1 MSKSGR
7 GEEMRTLRVA
17 LAQMNAT
24 VGDIEGNA
32 QKIAEGIERA
42 KEVRADIVAF
52 PELAVTGYPPEDLLF
67 KPHFVTRNK
76 EVVADLARQVP
87 KSLVAVIGFVD
98 EDGDLFNAT
107 AILHDGKIATVY
119 RKHYLPSYSAFDE
132 SRYFR
137 RGDEGLVLTL
147 NDVRV
152 GITICEDIWYPSG
165 PARAEALL
173 GDAHLLLNIS
183 SSPYHMGKLVWHE
196 QMLSVRASENLAA
209 VACVNLVGGQDE
221 LVFDGASLVVNEQ
234 GKVIARAKQF
244 EEDFLVADID
254 LVGIVRSRLH
264 DLRYRQGKQRL
275 VAGEREL
282 DGVKVKVVAL
292 PFEPAEP
299 KPAVE
304 PRIEVPLPKVA
315 EVYWAL
321 VLGTRDYLHKNGM
334 KDAVIGLS
342 GGIDSSLTCCIA
354 VDALGHEHVTG
365 VAMPGPYS
373 SQHSL
378 EDAEALARNLGI
390 RFLVIP
396 ITGVFEV
403 FLQALSEVFRGLPHD
418 VTEENL
424 QARIR
429 GTILMALSNK
439 FGWLVLATGN
449 KSEGS
454 TGYCT
459 LYGDTAGGF
468 AVLKDVY
475 KTLVYELAAYVN
487 EKAGREII
495 PRRVFE
501 KPPSAELRPGQVD
514 QEKLPPYPLL
524 DAILQAYLEEGKSV
538 ADIVAMG
545 YDEATVRKVA
555 WMVDSSEYKRRQF
568 APGPKITYR
577 AFSEHRR
584 LPISNRFREWEG

>member
-1 MSKSGR
+1 M
-7 GEEMRTLRVA
+7 MQTLRVA
-17 LAQMNAT
+17 LAQINTT

-32 QKIAEGIERA
+32 RKIAEGIERA
-42 KEVRADIVAF
+42 KEICADIVAF
-52 PELAVTGYPPEDLLF
+52 PELSVTGYPPEDLLF
-67 KPHFVTRNK
+67 KPHFIARNK
-76 EVVADLARQVP
+76 EAVQELARRVP
-87 KSLVAVIGFVD
+87 KSLVAVVGFVD
-98 EDGDLFNAT
+98 EDGDLFNAA
-107 AILHDGKIATVY
+107 AILHDGEVVAVY
-119 RKHYLPSYSAFDE
+119 HKHYLPNYGVFDE
-132 SRYFR
+132 FRYFQQ
-137 RGDEGLVLTL
+137 GTEGLVLAL
-147 NDVRV
+147 GDIRI
-152 GITICEDIWYPSG
+152 GITICEDIWYPGG

-173 GDAHLLLNIS
+173 GDAHVLVNIS
-183 SSPYHMGKLVWHE
+183 SSPYHMGKLAWRE
-196 QMLSVRASENLAA
+196 RMLGVRANDNLAA
-209 VACVNLVGGQDE
+209 IAYVNLVGGQDE
-221 LVFDGASLVVNEQ
+221 LVFDGASLIVNEA
-234 GKVIARAKQF
+234 GEVIARAKQF
-244 EEDFLVADID
+244 SEDFLAADID
-254 LVGIVRSRLH
+254 LVGILRTRLH
-264 DLRYRQGKQRL
+264 DPRRRLDKQSLQEQG
-275 VAGEREL
+275 E
-282 DGVKVKVVAL
+282 KVKIISL
-292 PFEPAEP
+292 TFEPSEP
-299 KPAVE
+299 KPPIEPHVE
-304 PRIEVPLPKVA
+304 EPLSPVA

-334 KDAVIGLS
+334 SDAVVGLS

-354 VDALGHEHVTG
+354 VDALGREHVTG

-373 SQHSL
+373 SPHSL

-396 ITGVFEV
+396 ITGVFEA
-403 FLQALSEVFRGLPHD
+403 FLQALQDAFKALQDAFKGLPSD

-439 FGWLVLATGN
+439 FGWLVLTTGN

-475 KTLVYELAAYVN
+475 KMLVYELAHYVN
-487 EKAGREII
+487 KKAGCEII
-495 PRRVFE
+495 PKRVFE

-524 DAILQAYLEEGKSV
+524 DAILQAYVEEDRSV

-555 WMVDSSEYKRRQF
+555 WMVDSSEYKRRQLP
-568 APGPKITYR
+568 PGPKITHR
-577 AFSEHRR
+577 AFGKDRR
-584 LPISNRFREWEG
+584 LPITNRFREWEGR

>member
-1 MSKSGR
+1 
-7 GEEMRTLRVA
+7 MRSLRVA
-17 LAQMNAT
+17 LAQINAT

-32 QKIAEGIERA
+32 RKIAEGIERA
-42 KEVRADIVAF
+42 KEVRADVVAF

-67 KPHFVTRNK
+67 KPHFIARNK
-76 EVVADLARQVP
+76 EAVQELAQLVP
-87 KSLVAVIGFVD
+87 KSLVAVVGFVD
-98 EDGDLFNAT
+98 EDGDIFNAAT
-107 AILHDGKIATVY
+107 VLHDGKVAAVY
-119 RKHYLPSYSAFDE
+119 RKHYLPNYGVFDE
-132 SRYFR
+132 FRYFQQ
-137 RGDEGLVLTL
+137 GDEPLVLAL
-147 NDVRV
+147 NDVRI
-152 GITICEDIWYPSG
+152 GITICEDIWYPGG
-165 PARAEALL
+165 PARAETLL
-173 GDAHLLLNIS
+173 GDAQILLNIS
-183 SSPYHMGKLVWHE
+183 SSPYHMGKLSWRE
-196 QMLSVRASENLAA
+196 KMLAVRANDNLAA
-209 VACVNLVGGQDE
+209 IAYVNLVGGQDE

-234 GKVIARAKQF
+234 GEVIARAKQF

-254 LVGIVRSRLH
+254 LVGIMRTRLH
-264 DLRYRQGKQRL
+264 DPRRRQDKRAIG
-275 VAGEREL
+275 
-282 DGVKVKVVAL
+282 DGDLGKVKIVPL
-292 PFEPAEP
+292 PFEFAQP

-304 PRIEVPLPKVA
+304 PRIETPLPPTA

-334 KDAVIGLS
+334 TDAVVGLS

-354 VDALGHEHVTG
+354 VDALGSEHVTG

-373 SQHSL
+373 SRHSL

-396 ITGVFEV
+396 ITEVFEA
-403 FLQALSEVFRGLPHD
+403 FLNALSDAFKEMPQD

-439 FGWLVLATGN
+439 FGWLVLTTGN

-475 KTLVYELAAYVN
+475 KTLVYELAKYVN

-524 DAILQAYLEEGKSV
+524 DKILQAYVEEDRSV

-555 WMVDSSEYKRRQF
+555 RMVDSSEYKRRQF
-568 APGPKITYR
+568 APGPKITHR
-577 AFSEHRR
+577 AFGKDRR
-584 LPISNRFREWEG
+584 LPITNRWSELEGD

>member
-1 MSKSGR
+1 
-7 GEEMRTLRVA
+7 MRSLRVA
-17 LAQMNAT
+17 LAQINAT

-32 QKIAEGIERA
+32 CKIAEGIERA

-67 KPHFVTRNK
+67 RTHFIERNK
-76 EVVADLARQVP
+76 EAVCELAKLVP
-87 KSLVAVIGFVD
+87 KSLVAVVGFVD
-98 EDGDLFNAT
+98 EDGDIFNA
-107 AILHDGKIATVY
+107 AAVLHDGKVAAVY
-119 RKHYLPSYSAFDE
+119 RKHYLPNYGVFDE
-132 SRYFR
+132 FRYFQQ
-137 RGDEGLVLTL
+137 GNEALVLAL
-147 NDVRV
+147 NEARI
-152 GITICEDIWYPSG
+152 GITICEDIWYPGG

-183 SSPYHMGKLVWHE
+183 SSPYHMGKSAWRE
-196 QMLSVRASENLAA
+196 KMLAVRANDNLAA
-209 VACVNLVGGQDE
+209 LAYVNLVGGQDE
-221 LVFDGASLVVNEQ
+221 LVFDGASLVVSEK
-234 GKVIARAKQF
+234 GEVIARAKQF
-244 EEDFLVADID
+244 DEDFLVADID
-254 LVGIVRSRLH
+254 LVGIVRARLH
-264 DLRYRQGKQRL
+264 DPRRRQDKL
-275 VAGEREL
+275 EL
-282 DGVKVKVVAL
+282 SADGHVKVKVVEL
-292 PFEPAEP
+292 PFEPAQP
-299 KPAVE
+299 KPTVE
-304 PRIEVPLPKVA
+304 YRVEEPLPKVA

-321 VLGTRDYLHKNGM
+321 VLATRDYLRKNGIAG
-334 KDAVIGLS
+334 AVVGLS

-354 VDALGHEHVTG
+354 VDALGSENVVG

-396 ITGVFEV
+396 ITEVFEA
-403 FLQALSEVFRGLPHD
+403 FLRTLSDVFRGLPQD

-439 FGWLVLATGN
+439 FGWLVLTTGN

-524 DAILQAYLEEGKSV
+524 DAILQAYVEEDRSV

-568 APGPKITYR
+568 APGPKITHR
-577 AFSEHRR
+577 AFGKDRR
-584 LPISNRFREWEG
+584 LPITNKWREWRG

>member
-1 MSKSGR
+1 
-7 GEEMRTLRVA
+7 MRTLRVA
-17 LAQMNAT
+17 LAQINAT

-32 QKIAEGIERA
+32 RKIAEGIEQA
-42 KEVRADIVAF
+42 KEVRADVVAF

-67 KPHFVTRNK
+67 KPHFVARNK
-76 EVVADLARQVP
+76 EVVAELARQVP
-87 KSLVAVIGFVD
+87 KSLVAVVGFVD
-98 EDGDLFNAT
+98 EDGDLFNAA
-107 AILHDGKIATVY
+107 AILHDGKIAAVY
-119 RKHYLPSYSAFDE
+119 RKHYLPNYGVFDE
-132 SRYFR
+132 FRYFQ
-137 RGDEGLVLTL
+137 RGDEGLVLAL

-152 GITICEDIWYPSG
+152 GITICEDIWYPGG

-183 SSPYHMGKLVWHE
+183 SSPYHMGKLVWRE
-196 QMLSVRASENLAA
+196 WMLSVRANDNLAA
-209 VACVNLVGGQDE
+209 VAYVNLVGGQDE
-221 LVFDGASLVVNEQ
+221 LVFDGASLVVDEQ
-234 GKVIARAKQF
+234 GEILARAKQF
-244 EEDFLVADID
+244 AEDFLVADID
-254 LVGIVRSRLH
+254 LVGIVRARLH
-264 DLRYRQGKQRL
+264 DPRRRQDKQGL
-275 VAGEREL
+275 GSGGQGL

-292 PFEPAEP
+292 PFEPNEP
-299 KPAVE
+299 KPAIE
-304 PRIEVPLPKVA
+304 PRIETPLPKVA

-354 VDALGHEHVTG
+354 VDALGREHVTG

-396 ITGVFEV
+396 ITGVFEA
-403 FLQALSEVFRGLPHD
+403 FLRALSEVFRGLPPD

-439 FGWLVLATGN
+439 FGWLVLTTGN

-524 DAILQAYLEEGKSV
+524 DAILQAYVEEDRSV
-538 ADIVAMG
+538 ADIVATG
-545 YDEATVRKVA
+545 HDEAMVRKVA

-568 APGPKITYR
+568 APGPKITHR
-577 AFSEHRR
+577 AFGKDRR
-584 LPISNRFREWEG
+584 LPITNRFREWEGK

>member
-1 MSKSGR
+1 
-7 GEEMRTLRVA
+7 MRSLRVA
-17 LAQMNAT
+17 LAQINAT

-32 QKIAEGIERA
+32 KKIAEGIERA
-42 KEVRADIVAF
+42 KEVRADVVAF

-67 KPHFVTRNK
+67 KPHFIARNK
-76 EVVADLARQVP
+76 EAVQELAQLVP
-87 KSLVAVIGFVD
+87 KSLVAVVGFVD
-98 EDGDLFNAT
+98 EDSDIFNA
-107 AILHDGKIATVY
+107 AAVLHDGKVAAVY
-119 RKHYLPSYSAFDE
+119 RKHYLPNYGVFDE
-132 SRYFR
+132 FRYFQQ
-137 RGDEGLVLTL
+137 GDEPLVLAL
-147 NDVRV
+147 NDVRI
-152 GITICEDIWYPSG
+152 GITICEDIWYPGG
-165 PARAEALL
+165 PARAETLL
-173 GDAHLLLNIS
+173 GDAQILLNIS
-183 SSPYHMGKLVWHE
+183 SSPYHMGKLSWRE
-196 QMLSVRASENLAA
+196 QMLAVRANDNLAA
-209 VACVNLVGGQDE
+209 VAYVNLVGGQDE

-234 GKVIARAKQF
+234 GEVVARAKQF

-254 LVGIVRSRLH
+254 LVGIMRTRLH
-264 DLRYRQGKQRL
+264 DPRRRQDKRAMGSGDL
-275 VAGEREL
+275 GL
-282 DGVKVKVVAL
+282 GKVKVVPL
-292 PFEPAEP
+292 PFEFAQP
-299 KPAVE
+299 KPVVE
-304 PRIEVPLPKVA
+304 PRIETPLPSIA

-334 KDAVIGLS
+334 TDAVIGLS

-354 VDALGHEHVTG
+354 VDALGSEHVTG

-396 ITGVFEV
+396 INEVFEA
-403 FLQALSEVFRGLPHD
+403 FLRTLSDAFKGMPQD

-439 FGWLVLATGN
+439 FGWLVLTTGN

-475 KTLVYELAAYVN
+475 KTLVYELAKYVN

-524 DAILQAYLEEGKSV
+524 DKILQAYVEEDRSV

-555 WMVDSSEYKRRQF
+555 RMVDSSEYKRRQF
-568 APGPKITYR
+568 APGPKITHR
-577 AFSEHRR
+577 AFGKDRR
-584 LPISNRFREWEG
+584 LPITNRWVE

>member
-1 MSKSGR
+1 
-7 GEEMRTLRVA
+7 MRTLRVA

-396 ITGVFEV
+396 ITGIFEV

>member
-1 MSKSGR
+1 
-7 GEEMRTLRVA
+7 MRFLRVA
-17 LAQMNAT
+17 LAQINAT
-24 VGDIEGNA
+24 VGDVEGNFRE
-32 QKIAEGIERA
+32 IAEGIEKA
-42 KEVRADIVAF
+42 KEVRADVVAF

-67 KPHFVTRNK
+67 KPHFVQRNK
-76 EVVADLARQVP
+76 EAILELAKLVP
-87 KSLVAVIGFVD
+87 KFLVAVVGFVD
-98 EDGDLFNAT
+98 EDGDIFNAA
-107 AILHDGKIATVY
+107 AILHDGKVVAVY
-119 RKHYLPSYSAFDE
+119 RKHYLPNYGVFDE
-132 SRYFR
+132 FRYFQQ
-137 RGDEGLVLTL
+137 GSEALVLSL
-147 NDVRV
+147 NGARI
-152 GITICEDIWYPSG
+152 GITICEDIWYPGG

-173 GDAHLLLNIS
+173 GDAQILLNIS
-183 SSPYHMGKLVWHE
+183 SSPYHMSKLAWRE
-196 QMLSVRASENLAA
+196 RMLAVRANDNLAA
-209 VACVNLVGGQDE
+209 IAYVNLVGGQDE

-234 GKVIARAKQF
+234 GEIIARAKQF
-244 EEDFLVADID
+244 GEDFLVADID
-254 LVGIVRSRLH
+254 LVGVMRARLH
-264 DLRYRQGKQRL
+264 DPRRRQDKVGLGTGDQGL
-275 VAGEREL
+275 G
-282 DGVKVKVVAL
+282 KVKIVEL
-292 PFEPAEP
+292 PFEQAQP
-299 KPAVE
+299 KPAIE
-304 PRIEVPLPKVA
+304 QRIETPMPRVA

-321 VLGTRDYLHKNGM
+321 VLATRDYLRKNGM
-334 KDAVIGLS
+334 TDAVVGLS

-354 VDALGHEHVTG
+354 ADALGREHVTG

-396 ITGVFEV
+396 ITGVFEA
-403 FLQALSEVFRGLPHD
+403 FLKTLSDVFRGMPQD

-439 FGWLVLATGN
+439 FGWLVLTTGN

-524 DAILQAYLEEGKSV
+524 DAILQAYVEEDRSV
-538 ADIVAMG
+538 HDIVAMG
-545 YDEATVRKVA
+545 YDETTVRKVA
-555 WMVDSSEYKRRQF
+555 WMVDSSEYKRRQLP
-568 APGPKITYR
+568 PGPKITHR
-577 AFSEHRR
+577 AFGKDRR
-584 LPISNRFREWEG
+584 LPITNRWREWEG

>member
-1 MSKSGR
+1 
-7 GEEMRTLRVA
+7 MRTLRVA
-17 LAQMNAT
+17 LAQINAT
-24 VGDIEGNA
+24 VGDIDGNA
-32 QKIAEGIERA
+32 KKIAEGIEQA
-42 KEVRADIVAF
+42 KEVWADIVAF

-67 KPHFVTRNK
+67 KPHFVARNK
-76 EVVADLARQVP
+76 EVVAELARQVP
-87 KSLVAVIGFVD
+87 KSLVAVVGFVD
-98 EDGDLFNAT
+98 EDGDLFNA
-107 AILHDGKIATVY
+107 AAVLHDGKIAAVY
-119 RKHYLPSYSAFDE
+119 RKHYLPNYGVFDE
-132 SRYFR
+132 FRYFQ
-137 RGDEGLVLTL
+137 RGEEALVLTL
-147 NDVRV
+147 NDARV
-152 GITICEDIWYPSG
+152 GVTICEDIWYPGG

-173 GDAHLLLNIS
+173 GDAHVLLNIS
-183 SSPYHMGKLVWHE
+183 SSPYHMGKLVWRE
-196 QMLSVRASENLAA
+196 RMLGVRANDNLAA
-209 VACVNLVGGQDE
+209 IAYVNLVGGQDE

-234 GKVIARAKQF
+234 GEIIARAKQF

-254 LVGIVRSRLH
+254 LVGIVRARLH
-264 DLRYRQGKQRL
+264 DPRRRQDKQGL
-275 VAGEREL
+275 GIAGQGL

-299 KPAVE
+299 KPAIA
-304 PRIEVPLPKVA
+304 PRIEAPLPRTA

-354 VDALGHEHVTG
+354 VDALGREHVTG

-396 ITGVFEV
+396 ITGVFEA
-403 FLQALSEVFRGLPHD
+403 FLRALSEAFRGLPPD

-439 FGWLVLATGN
+439 FGWLVLTTGN

-524 DAILQAYLEEGKSV
+524 DAILQAYVEEDRSV

-545 YDEATVRKVA
+545 YEEETVRRVA
-555 WMVDSSEYKRRQF
+555 WMVDSSEYKRRQI
-568 APGPKITYR
+568 APGPKITHR
-577 AFSEHRR
+577 AFGKDRR
-584 LPISNRFREWEG
+584 LPITNRFREWEGK

>member
-1 MSKSGR
+1 
-7 GEEMRTLRVA
+7 MRTLRVA
-17 LAQMNAT
+17 LAQINAT

-32 QKIAEGIERA
+32 RKIAEGIEQA
-42 KEVRADIVAF
+42 KEVRADVVAF

-67 KPHFVTRNK
+67 KPHFVARNK
-76 EVVADLARQVP
+76 EVVAELARQVP
-87 KSLVAVIGFVD
+87 KSLVAVVGFVD
-98 EDGDLFNAT
+98 EDGDLFNAA
-107 AILHDGKIATVY
+107 AILHDGKIAAVY
-119 RKHYLPSYSAFDE
+119 RKHYLPNYGVFDE
-132 SRYFR
+132 FRYFQ
-137 RGDEGLVLTL
+137 RGDEGLVLAL

-152 GITICEDIWYPSG
+152 GVTICEDIWYPGG

-183 SSPYHMGKLVWHE
+183 SSPYHMGKLVWRE
-196 QMLSVRASENLAA
+196 RMLSVRANDNLAA
-209 VACVNLVGGQDE
+209 IAYVNLVGGQDE

-234 GKVIARAKQF
+234 GEVIARAKQF
-244 EEDFLVADID
+244 EEDFIVTDID
-254 LVGIVRSRLH
+254 LVSITRTRLH
-264 DLRYRQGKQRL
+264 DPRRRQDKRGLGIGDQ
-275 VAGEREL
+275 GL
-282 DGVKVKVVAL
+282 DGLRIKVVAL

-299 KPAVE
+299 KPTIDPRVE
-304 PRIEVPLPKVA
+304 TPLPKVA

-334 KDAVIGLS
+334 SDAVIGLS
-342 GGIDSSLTCCIA
+342 GGIDSSLVCCIA

-396 ITGVFEV
+396 ITGVFEA
-403 FLQALSEVFRGLPHD
+403 FLRALSEVFRGLPPD

-439 FGWLVLATGN
+439 FGWLVLTTGN

-524 DAILQAYLEEGKSV
+524 DAILQAYVEEDRSV
-538 ADIVAMG
+538 ADIVATG
-545 YDEATVRKVA
+545 HDEAMVRKVA

-568 APGPKITYR
+568 APGPKITHR
-577 AFSEHRR
+577 AFGKDRR
-584 LPISNRFREWEG
+584 LPITNRFREWEGK

>member
-1 MSKSGR
+1 
-7 GEEMRTLRVA
+7 MRTLRVA

>member
-1 MSKSGR
+1 
-7 GEEMRTLRVA
+7 MRTLRVA
-17 LAQMNAT
+17 LAQINAT

-32 QKIAEGIERA
+32 RKIAEGIEKAR
-42 KEVRADIVAF
+42 EVRADIVAF
-52 PELAVTGYPPEDLLF
+52 PELAVTGYPPEDLLL
-67 KPHFVTRNK
+67 KTHFVAKNIEAVRELATR
-76 EVVADLARQVP
+76 VP
-87 KSLVAVIGFVD
+87 RSLVAVVGFVD
-98 EDGDLFNAT
+98 EAEDLFNA
-107 AILHDGKIATVY
+107 AAVLHDGQIVAVY
-119 RKHYLPSYSAFDE
+119 RKHYLPNYGVFDE
-132 SRYFR
+132 FRYFQQ
-137 RGDEGLVLTL
+137 GDEPLVLVL

-152 GITICEDIWYPSG
+152 GITICEDIWYPGG
-165 PARAEALL
+165 PARAEAL
-173 GDAHLLLNIS
+173 GSDAHLIVNIS
-183 SSPYHMGKLVWHE
+183 SSPYHMGKLAWRE
-196 QMLSVRASENLAA
+196 RMLAVRANDNLAA
-209 VACVNLVGGQDE
+209 VAYVNLVGGQDE

-234 GKVIARAKQF
+234 GEVIARAKQF

-254 LVGIVRSRLH
+254 LVSIARARLH
-264 DLRYRQGKQRL
+264 DPRRRQDKRA
-275 VAGEREL
+275 AG
-282 DGVKVKVVAL
+282 DWGKVKVVPL
-292 PFEPAEP
+292 PFEPAQP
-299 KPAVE
+299 KPVVE
-304 PRIEVPLPKVA
+304 PRVETPLPLVA

-334 KDAVIGLS
+334 TDAVIGLS

-396 ITGVFEV
+396 ITDVFEA
-403 FLQALSEVFRGLPHD
+403 FLRALSEAFRGMPHD

-439 FGWLVLATGN
+439 FGWLVLTTGN

-475 KTLVYELAAYVN
+475 KTLVYKLARYVN

-495 PRRVFE
+495 PQRVFE

-514 QEKLPPYPLL
+514 QEKLPPYELL
-524 DAILQAYLEEGKSV
+524 DQILQRYVEEDRSV

-568 APGPKITYR
+568 APGPKITHR
-577 AFSEHRR
+577 AFGKDRR
-584 LPISNRFREWEG
+584 LPITNRFREWQENGK

>member
-1 MSKSGR
+1 
-7 GEEMRTLRVA
+7 MRTLRVA
-17 LAQMNAT
+17 LAQINAM
-24 VGDIEGNA
+24 VGDIDGNA
-32 QKIAEGIERA
+32 KKIAEGIERA

-67 KPHFVTRNK
+67 KPHFVARNK
-76 EVVADLARQVP
+76 EVVAELARQVP
-87 KSLVAVIGFVD
+87 KSLVAVVGFVD
-98 EDGDLFNAT
+98 EDGDLFNA
-107 AILHDGKIATVY
+107 AAVLHDGKIAAVY
-119 RKHYLPSYSAFDE
+119 RKHYLPNYGVFDE
-132 SRYFR
+132 FRYFQW
-137 RGDEGLVLTL
+137 GEEALVLTL
-147 NDVRV
+147 NDARV
-152 GITICEDIWYPSG
+152 GVTICEDIWYPGG

-183 SSPYHMGKLVWHE
+183 SSPYHMGKLVWRE
-196 QMLSVRASENLAA
+196 RMLGVRANDNLAA
-209 VACVNLVGGQDE
+209 VAYVNLVGGQDE

-234 GKVIARAKQF
+234 GEILARAKQF
-244 EEDFLVADID
+244 SEDFLVADID
-254 LVGIVRSRLH
+254 LVGIVRARLH
-264 DLRYRQGKQRL
+264 DPRRRQDKQGL
-275 VAGEREL
+275 GIAGQGL

-299 KPAVE
+299 KPAIA
-304 PRIEVPLPKVA
+304 PRIEVPLPRTA

-334 KDAVIGLS
+334 RDAVVGLS

-354 VDALGHEHVTG
+354 VDALGREHVTG

-378 EDAEALARNLGI
+378 EDAETLARNLGI

-396 ITGVFEV
+396 IAGVFEA
-403 FLQALSEVFRGLPHD
+403 FLRALSEVFRGLPPD

-429 GTILMALSNK
+429 GTMLMALSNK
-439 FGWLVLATGN
+439 FGWLVLTTGN

-524 DAILQAYLEEGKSV
+524 DAILQAYVEEDRSV

-545 YDEATVRKVA
+545 YEEETVRRVA
-555 WMVDSSEYKRRQF
+555 WMVDSSEYKRRQI
-568 APGPKITYR
+568 APGPKITHR
-577 AFSEHRR
+577 AFGKDRR
-584 LPISNRFREWEG
+584 LPITNRFREWEGK

>member
-1 MSKSGR
+1 
-7 GEEMRTLRVA
+7 V
-17 LAQMNAT
+17 
-24 VGDIEGNA
+24 
-32 QKIAEGIERA
+32 KI
-42 KEVRADIVAF
+42 V
-52 PELAVTGYPPEDLLF
+52 
-67 KPHFVTRNK
+67 
-76 EVVADLARQVP
+76 
-87 KSLVAVIGFVD
+87 S
-98 EDGDLFNAT
+98 
-107 AILHDGKIATVY
+107 
-119 RKHYLPSYSAFDE
+119 
-132 SRYFR
+132 
-137 RGDEGLVLTL
+137 
-147 NDVRV
+147 
-152 GITICEDIWYPSG
+152 
-165 PARAEALL
+165 
-173 GDAHLLLNIS
+173 
-183 SSPYHMGKLVWHE
+183 
-196 QMLSVRASENLAA
+196 
-209 VACVNLVGGQDE
+209 
-221 LVFDGASLVVNEQ
+221 
-234 GKVIARAKQF
+234 
-244 EEDFLVADID
+244 
-254 LVGIVRSRLH
+254 
-264 DLRYRQGKQRL
+264 
-275 VAGEREL
+275 
-282 DGVKVKVVAL
+282 L

-304 PRIEVPLPKVA
+304 PRIETPLPKVA

-334 KDAVIGLS
+334 SDAVIGLS

-354 VDALGHEHVTG
+354 VDALGREHVTG

-378 EDAEALARNLGI
+378 EDAETLARNLGI

-396 ITGVFEV
+396 IAGVFEA
-403 FLQALSEVFRGLPHD
+403 FLRALSEVFRGLPPD

-439 FGWLVLATGN
+439 FGWLVLTTGN

-524 DAILQAYLEEGKSV
+524 DAILQAYVEEDRSV

-568 APGPKITYR
+568 APGPKITHR
-577 AFSEHRR
+577 AFGKDRR
-584 LPISNRFREWEG
+584 LPITNRFREWEGK

>member
-1 MSKSGR
+1 
-7 GEEMRTLRVA
+7 MRSLRIA
-17 LAQMNAT
+17 LAQINAT

-32 QKIAEGIERA
+32 SKISEGIERA
-42 KEVRADIVAF
+42 LEVRADVVAF
-52 PELAVTGYPPEDLLF
+52 PELAITGYPPEDVLF
-67 KPHFVTRNK
+67 KPHFIAKNK
-76 EVVADLARQVP
+76 EAVQELAAKVP
-87 KSLVAVIGFVD
+87 RSLVAVVGFVD
-98 EDGDLFNAT
+98 DEEGDLFNA
-107 AILHDGKIATVY
+107 AAVLHDGKVVSVY
-119 RKHYLPSYSAFDE
+119 RKHYLPNYGVFDE
-132 SRYFR
+132 FRYFQQ
-137 RGDEGLVLTL
+137 GEEGLVLTL
-147 NDVRV
+147 DGARV
-152 GITICEDIWYPSG
+152 GITICEDIWYPGG

-183 SSPYHMGKLVWHE
+183 ASPYHMGKLAWRE
-196 QMLSVRASENLAA
+196 RMLGVRANDNLAA
-209 VACVNLVGGQDE
+209 VAYVNLVGGQDE
-221 LVFDGASLVVNEQ
+221 LVFDGASVVLSES
-234 GKVIARAKQF
+234 GEVLARAKQF
-244 EEDFLVADID
+244 AEDFLAADID
-254 LVGIVRSRLH
+254 LVSILRARLH
-264 DLRYRQGKQRL
+264 DPRRRL
-275 VAGEREL
+275 DKRAMANQNHRVRI
-282 DGVKVKVVAL
+282 VPL

-299 KPAVE
+299 KPLLERRAE
-304 PRIEVPLPKVA
+304 TPFPLIA

-321 VLGTRDYLHKNGM
+321 VLATHDYLHKNGM
-334 KDAVIGLS
+334 RDAVVGLS

-354 VDALGHEHVTG
+354 VDALGREHVTG

-373 SQHSL
+373 SPHSR
-378 EDAEALARNLGI
+378 EDAEALAGNLGI

-396 ITGVFEV
+396 ITDVYDA
-403 FLQALSEVFRGLPHD
+403 FLRTLSEAFRGLPAD

-439 FGWLVLATGN
+439 FGWLVLTTGN

-475 KTLVYELAAYVN
+475 KTMVYDLARYVN

-514 QEKLPPYPLL
+514 QEKLPPYELL
-524 DAILQAYLEEGKSV
+524 DKILRLYVEEDRSV

-568 APGPKITYR
+568 APGPKITHR
-577 AFSEHRR
+577 AFGKDRR
-584 LPISNRFREWEG
+584 LPITNRFREWEEDRVHNKSRGL